1 MATAFA
7 ARRPL
12 QVVDDIAAESTSLG
26 LKTIWKKFANGEKPR
41 ILDLGPA
48 RQAKV
53 EYFQL
58 QRSCQLRFNDLSEV
72 VVRVHRN
79 RLKQAST
86 SRKKS
91 KKKQQGIE
99 LERLNLSDHMHCAR
113 DAQFDLILAWD
124 FVNYLSRPQIAE
136 LARELGHYCC
146 KGTLLHVFVANTA
159 TMPKKPAEF
168 SILENNRVKL
178 DSDDEVVASPRH
190 APTAIMSSMGKFQVM
205 HMYQLANGYHEHLYE
220 FRP

>member
-26 LKTIWKKFANGEKPR
+26 LKTIWKKFANGRKPR

-58 QRSCQLRFNDLSEV
+58 QRSCQVRFNDLSEV
-72 VVRVHRN
+72 VIRANMN
-79 RLKQAST
+79 RLKRATQLDKKR
-86 SRKKS
+86 RKKRQPIKS
-91 KKKQQGIE
+91 
-99 LERLNLSDHMHCAR
+99 ERLHLSDHMHCAK
-113 DAQFDLILAWD
+113 DAEFDLIFAWD
-124 FVNYLSRPQIAE
+124 FVNYLSRSQISE
-136 LARELGHYCC
+136 LIREIGHYCR
-146 KGTLLHVFVANTA
+146 KGTMLHMFVANT
-159 TMPKKPAEF
+159 TMMPQNPADI
-168 SILENNRVKL
+168 SILENERLKIAGDQNY
-178 DSDDEVVASPRH
+178 VASPRY
-190 APTAIMSSMGKFQVM
+190 APTVIMSCMEKFQVM
-205 HMYQLANGYHEHLYE
+205 HMYQLANGYHEHLYD

>member
-26 LKTIWKKFANGEKPR
+26 LKTIWKKFANGKKPR

-58 QRSCQLRFNDLSEV
+58 QRSCQVRFNDLSEM
-72 VVRVHRN
+72 VVRAHKN
-79 RLKQAST
+79 RLMQAS
-86 SRKKS
+86 RPQKKTR
-91 KKKQQGIE
+91 KKQQSVN
-99 LERLNLSDHMHCAR
+99 LERLDTADHMHCAK

-124 FVNYLSRPQIAE
+124 FVNYLSRSQIAE
-136 LARELGHYCC
+136 LARELGHYCR
-146 KGTLLHVFVANTA
+146 KGTIVHMFVANSA

-168 SILENNRVKL
+168 SILEDERIKL
-178 DSDDEVVASPRH
+178 NSDNEVVASPRH
-190 APTAIMSSMGKFQVM
+190 APTTIMSNMGNFQIM
-205 HMYQLANGYHEHLYE
+205 HMYQLANGYHEHLYD